1 MDIIRLLPDSVANQI
16 AAGEVIQR
24 PASVIK
30 ELVENSIDAGAHNI
44 DVSVVDAGRTSIQVI
59 DDGKGMSDTDARLS
73 FERHATS
80 KIQQAEDL
88 FTLHTM
94 GFRGEAL
101 ASIAAVAQVTLK
113 TRTIDDEVG
122 TELHI
127 EGSNV
132 VSQEPIACPVG
143 SNFTIENLFF
153 NIPAR
158 RKFLKSNATEMNN
171 IMQAFERIALVYPDV
186 AFSIRSNGTELLHL
200 KPTNTHQ
207 RISDVFGKRI
217 NQELVPVETETTLCT
232 IKGYVATPQN
242 AKKKG
247 CHQYFFVNG
256 RYMKHPYFH
265 KAVMS
270 AYDRLIPEGEQ
281 VSYFIYLTVNPEN
294 IDVNIHPVKTEI
306 KFDNEQA
313 IWQIIMATVRDAIGR
328 FTGATSLDFDQEGK
342 PNIPVFTPDE
352 NTMAKAPHIDFNPN
366 YNPFKGAANNKS
378 SSRPSA
384 KGWEELFKA
393 TNDKSA
399 PNSQLSTF
407 NSQLS
412 PLPTPPSSPSPF
424 KRESERVPSP
434 FKGESERVLTPLSQP
449 YKGRYILCEGENG
462 MIIID
467 QHRASQRVLFE
478 RYRQAFE
485 VHNAH
490 TQKVLFPEVIQFPA
504 SYSDQLS
511 STLKELQHLGFDISN
526 LGGGSYSI
534 NGVPAGLGG
543 MDATKLVG
551 ELVNE
556 AIEQGVKASE
566 EVHTILALGLAKRA
580 ATPVGEIMSPED
592 TENLIK
598 QLFECSTQKYTPDGK
613 LILTEIPDDELLRK
627 FH

>member
-200 KPTNTHQ
+200 NPSNTHQ
-207 RISDVFGKRI
+207 RICDVFGKRI

-281 VSYFIYLTVNPEN
+281 VSYFLYLTVNPEN

-328 FTGATSLDFDQEGK
+328 YTGATSLDFDQEGK

-352 NTMAKAPHIDFNPN
+352 NTIAKAPHIDFNPN
-366 YNPFKGAANNKS
+366 YNPFKGATINNS

-384 KGWEELFKA
+384 KGWEELF
-393 TNDKSA
+393 
-399 PNSQLSTF
+399 
-407 NSQLS
+407 
-412 PLPTPPSSPSPF
+412 PSPQTSDIKHQPSAINPQPSFTSQFSIFNF
-424 KRESERVPSP
+424 KFSI
-434 FKGESERVLTPLSQP
+434 LQQP

-462 MIIID
+462 MVIID

-478 RYRQAFE
+478 RYKQAFE
-485 VHNAH
+485 EHNAH
-490 TQKVLFPEVIQFPA
+490 TQKVLFPEVIQFPS
-504 SYSDQLS
+504 SYSDQLP
-511 STLKELQHLGFDISN
+511 STLEELQHLGFDISN

-556 AIEQGVKASE
+556 TIEQGVRASE

-613 LILTEIPDDELLRK
+613 LILTEIPDDELLKK
-627 FH
+627 F

>member
-200 KPTNTHQ
+200 NPSNTHQ

-270 AYDRLIPEGEQ
+270 AYDRLISEGEQ
-281 VSYFIYLTVNPEN
+281 VSYFLYLTVNPEN

-328 FTGATSLDFDQEGK
+328 YTGATSLDFDQEGK

-352 NTMAKAPHIDFNPN
+352 NTIAKAPHIDFNPN
-366 YNPFKGAANNKS
+366 YNPFKGATINNS

-384 KGWEELFKA
+384 KGWEELFPSPQTSDIKHQP
-393 TNDKSA
+393 SA
-399 PNSQLSTF
+399 INPQPSFTSQLSTL
-407 NSQLS
+407 NCQLS
-412 PLPTPPSSPSPF
+412 L
-424 KRESERVPSP
+424 
-434 FKGESERVLTPLSQP
+434 LQQP

-462 MIIID
+462 MVIID

-478 RYRQAFE
+478 RYKQAFE
-485 VHNAH
+485 EHNAH

-504 SYSDQLS
+504 SYSDQLP
-511 STLKELQHLGFDISN
+511 STLEELQHLGFDISN

-556 AIEQGVKASE
+556 TIEQGVKASE

-580 ATPVGEIMSPED
+580 ATPVGEIMSRED

-613 LILTEIPDDELLRK
+613 LILTEIPDDELLKK
-627 FH
+627 F

>member
-1 MDIIRLLPDSVANQI
+1 MDIIQLLPDSVANQI

-30 ELVENSIDAGAHNI
+30 ELVENSVDAQAHNI
-44 DVSVVDAGRTSIQVI
+44 HVSVVDAGRTSIQVI
-59 DDGKGMSDTDARLS
+59 DDGIGMTDTDARLS

-80 KIQQAEDL
+80 KIRQANDL

-113 TRTIDDEVG
+113 TRTKDDEIG
-122 TELHI
+122 TEIHI
-127 EGSNV
+127 EGSRV
-132 VSQEPIACPVG
+132 ISQEPAACPVG
-143 SNFTIENLFF
+143 SNFNIENLFF

-171 IMQAFERIALVYPDV
+171 IIQAFERIALVYPDIS
-186 AFSIRSNGTELLHL
+186 FTLHSNGMEMLHL
-200 KPTNTHQ
+200 KATNTHQ

-232 IKGYVATPQN
+232 IKGFVGTPQS

-281 VSYFIYLTVNPEN
+281 VSYFLYLTVEPES

-328 FTGATSLDFDQEGK
+328 YTGTQSLDFDQEDK
-342 PNIPVFTPDE
+342 PDIPVFFPDA
-352 NTMAKAPHIDFNPN
+352 NKDVKAPHIDFNPS
-366 YNPFKGAANNKS
+366 YNPFKETRGTSGNDYA
-378 SSRPSA
+378 RPSA
-384 KGWEELFKA
+384 KGWEQLYGGNLSDFSQMPARPEGALSQSAA
-393 TNDKSA
+393 TERTAFQFSGN
-399 PNSQLSTF
+399 
-407 NSQLS
+407 
-412 PLPTPPSSPSPF
+412 TP
-424 KRESERVPSP
+424 V
-434 FKGESERVLTPLSQP
+434 TPLQQS
-449 YKGRYILCEGENG
+449 YRGRYIICESSQGLA
-462 MIIID
+462 IVD

-478 RYRQAFE
+478 RYKRALEQ
-485 VHNAH
+485 HDAH
-490 TQKVLFPEVIQFPA
+490 TQKVLFPEMVQFPI
-504 SYSDQLS
+504 SYSEQLPS
-511 STLKELQHLGFDISN
+511 ILEELQHLGFDITD

-534 NGVPAGLGG
+534 TGIPAGLGG
-543 MDATKLVG
+543 MDATKLVS
-551 ELVNE
+551 ELVTE
-556 AIEQGVKASE
+556 IIDKDTKATE
-566 EVHTILALGLAKRA
+566 EVHTILAMGLAKRA

-592 TENLIK
+592 IDSLIR
-598 QLFECSTQKYTPDGK
+598 QLFECSVHKYTPDGK
-613 LILTEIPDDELLRK
+613 IIIAEITDEELTKK
-627 FH
+627 FN

>member
-1 MDIIRLLPDSVANQI
+1 
-16 AAGEVIQR
+16 
-24 PASVIK
+24 
-30 ELVENSIDAGAHNI
+30 
-44 DVSVVDAGRTSIQVI
+44 
-59 DDGKGMSDTDARLS
+59 
-73 FERHATS
+73 
-80 KIQQAEDL
+80 
-88 FTLHTM
+88 M

-200 KPTNTHQ
+200 NPSNTHQ
-207 RISDVFGKRI
+207 RICDVFGKRI

-281 VSYFIYLTVNPEN
+281 VSYFLYLTVNPEN

-328 FTGATSLDFDQEGK
+328 YTGATSLDFDQEGK

-352 NTMAKAPHIDFNPN
+352 NTIAKAPHIDFNPN
-366 YNPFKGAANNKS
+366 YNPFKGATINNS

-384 KGWEELFKA
+384 KGWEELF
-393 TNDKSA
+393 
-399 PNSQLSTF
+399 
-407 NSQLS
+407 
-412 PLPTPPSSPSPF
+412 PSPQTSDIKHQPSAINPQPSFTSQFSIFNF
-424 KRESERVPSP
+424 KFSI
-434 FKGESERVLTPLSQP
+434 LQQP

-462 MIIID
+462 MVIID

-478 RYRQAFE
+478 RYKQAFE
-485 VHNAH
+485 EHNAH

-504 SYSDQLS
+504 SYSDQLP
-511 STLKELQHLGFDISN
+511 STLEELQHLGFDISN

-556 AIEQGVKASE
+556 TIEQGVKASE

-613 LILTEIPDDELLRK
+613 LILTEIPDDELLKK
-627 FH
+627 F

>member
-59 DDGKGMSDTDARLS
+59 DDGHGMSDTDARLS

-113 TRTIDDEVG
+113 TRTSDDEVG

-132 VSQEPIACPVG
+132 VSQEPTACPVG

-200 KPTNTHQ
+200 NPSNTHQ
-207 RISDVFGKRI
+207 RICDVFGKRI

-232 IKGYVATPQN
+232 IKGYVATPPN
-242 AKKKG
+242 SKKKG

-270 AYDRLIPEGEQ
+270 AYERLIPEGEQ
-281 VSYFIYLTVNPEN
+281 VSYFLYLTVNPEN

-328 FTGATSLDFDQEGK
+328 FTGVTSLDFDQEGK

-352 NTMAKAPHIDFNPN
+352 NTMVKVPHIDFNPN
-366 YNPFKGAANNKS
+366 YNPFKRATSNNT

-384 KGWEELFKA
+384 KGWEELFSSPQSSDIIHH
-393 TNDKSA
+393 TSFSN
-399 PNSQLSTF
+399 
-407 NSQLS
+407 S
-412 PLPTPPSSPSPF
+412 PLTTLSLSSNTP
-424 KRESERVPSP
+424 
-434 FKGESERVLTPLSQP
+434 LTPLSQP

-467 QHRASQRVLFE
+467 QHRASQRILFE
-478 RYRQAFE
+478 KYKRAFE
-485 VHNAH
+485 EHNAH

-504 SYSDQLS
+504 SYSDQLP
-511 STLKELQHLGFDISN
+511 STLEELQHLGFDISN

-556 AIEQGVKASE
+556 AIEQGGKASE

-592 TENLIK
+592 TDNLIK

-613 LILTEIPDDELLRK
+613 LILTEIPDDELLKK
-627 FH
+627 FN

>member
-132 VSQEPIACPVG
+132 VSQEPVACPVG

-200 KPTNTHQ
+200 NPSNIHQ
-207 RISDVFGKRI
+207 RIYDVFGKRT

-281 VSYFIYLTVNPEN
+281 VSYFLYLTVNPEN

-328 FTGATSLDFDQEGK
+328 FTGVTSLDFDQEGR

-366 YNPFKGAANNKS
+366 YNPFKGTTNHNS

-393 TNDKSA
+393 TSDKPA

-407 NSQLS
+407 ASQLS
-412 PLPTPPSSPSPF
+412 TISSP
-424 KRESERVPSP
+424 
-434 FKGESERVLTPLSQP
+434 LSLLQQP

-467 QHRASQRVLFE
+467 QHRASQRILFE
-478 RYRQAFE
+478 RYKRAFE
-485 VHNAH
+485 EHNAH

-504 SYSDQLS
+504 SYSDQLPL
-511 STLKELQHLGFDISN
+511 TLEELQHLGFDISN

-551 ELVNE
+551 ELINE
-556 AIEQGVKASE
+556 TIEQGVKASE

-580 ATPVGEIMSPED
+580 ATPVGEIMSQED
-592 TENLIK
+592 TDNLIK

-613 LILTEIPDDELLRK
+613 LILTEIPDEELLKR
-627 FH
+627 FN

>member
-1 MDIIRLLPDSVANQI
+1 MDIIHLLPDSVANQI

-80 KIQQAEDL
+80 KIQYAEDL

-113 TRTIDDEVG
+113 TRTIDDEIG

-143 SNFTIENLFF
+143 SNFTIENIFF

-186 AFSIRSNGTELLHL
+186 AFSIRSNGTELLRL
-200 KPTNTHQ
+200 NPANSHQ

-281 VSYFIYLTVNPEN
+281 ISYFLYLTVNPED

-328 FTGATSLDFDQEGK
+328 YTGATSLDFDQEGK

-366 YNPFKGAANNKS
+366 YNPFKGTANNTP

-384 KGWEELFKA
+384 KGWEEL
-393 TNDKSA
+393 
-399 PNSQLSTF
+399 
-407 NSQLS
+407 
-412 PLPTPPSSPSPF
+412 LPTPQTLDIKHQPSAINPQTSFTSQF
-424 KRESERVPSP
+424 SILNSQ
-434 FKGESERVLTPLSQP
+434 FSILQQP
-449 YKGRYILCEGENG
+449 YRGRYILCEGENG

-478 RYRQAFE
+478 RYKRAFE
-485 VHNAH
+485 EHNAH

-504 SYSDQLS
+504 SYSDHLP
-511 STLKELQHLGFDISN
+511 STLEELQHLGFDISN

-556 AIEQGVKASE
+556 TIEQGVKASE

-580 ATPVGEIMSPED
+580 ATPIGEIMSPED

-613 LILTEIPDDELLRK
+613 NILAEIPDDELLKK
-627 FH
+627 FN

>member
-1 MDIIRLLPDSVANQI
+1 MDIIHLLPDSVANQI

-30 ELVENSIDAGAHNI
+30 ELVENSIDAGARNI

-101 ASIAAVAQVTLK
+101 ASIAAVSQVTLK
-113 TRTIDDEVG
+113 TRTADDEIG

-132 VSQEPIACPVG
+132 VSQEPVACPVG
-143 SNFTIENLFF
+143 SNFTVENLFF

-200 KPTNTHQ
+200 NPANPHQ

-217 NQELVPVETETTLCT
+217 NQELVSIETETTLCT

-281 VSYFIYLTVNPEN
+281 ISYFLYLTVNPEN

-328 FTGATSLDFDQEGK
+328 YAGATSLDFDQEGK
-342 PNIPVFTPDE
+342 PDIPVFTPDE

-366 YNPFKGAANNKS
+366 YNPFKKSTNYDS

-384 KGWEELFKA
+384 KGWEELFK
-393 TNDKSA
+393 TTDD
-399 PNSQLSTF
+399 
-407 NSQLS
+407 
-412 PLPTPPSSPSPF
+412 TPSHSS
-424 KRESERVPSP
+424 
-434 FKGESERVLTPLSQP
+434 LTPLSLPSHSPLTPLSLP
-449 YKGRYILCEGENG
+449 YKGRYILCESENG

-478 RYRQAFE
+478 RYKRAFE
-485 VHNAH
+485 EHNAH

-504 SYSDQLS
+504 SYSDQLP
-511 STLKELQHLGFDISN
+511 STLEELQHLGFDISN

-556 AIEQGVKASE
+556 TIEQGVKASE

-592 TENLIK
+592 IDSLIK

-613 LILTEIPDDELLRK
+613 LILTEIPDDELLKK

>member
-1 MDIIRLLPDSVANQI
+1 MDIIHLLPDSVANQI

-30 ELVENSIDAGAHNI
+30 ELIENSIDAGARSIN
-44 DVSVVDAGRTSIQVI
+44 VSVVDAGRTSIQVI
-59 DDGKGMSDTDARLS
+59 DDGCGMTDTDARLS

-113 TRTIDDEVG
+113 TRTNDDEIG

-127 EGSNV
+127 EGSRLI
-132 VSQEPIACPVG
+132 SQEPVACPVG

-200 KPTNTHQ
+200 NSSNTHQ
-207 RISDVFGKRI
+207 RISDIFGKRI

-270 AYDRLIPEGEQ
+270 AYERLIPEGEQ
-281 VSYFIYLTVNPEN
+281 ISYFLYLTVNPED

-328 FTGATSLDFDQEGK
+328 FAGVASLEFDQEGK
-342 PNIPVFTPDE
+342 PNIPVYTPDE
-352 NTMAKAPHIDFNPN
+352 NTMVKAPRIDFNPS
-366 YNPFKGAANNKS
+366 YNPFKEGAT

-384 KGWEELFKA
+384 KGWDELFKVGEKA
-393 TNDKSA
+393 TPS
-399 PNSQLSTF
+399 
-407 NSQLS
+407 
-412 PLPTPPSSPSPF
+412 TPPSHSSLTSLFHSPTS
-424 KRESERVPSP
+424 
-434 FKGESERVLTPLSQP
+434 PLSLLQQP
-449 YKGRYILCEGENG
+449 YKGRYILCESEGG
-462 MIIID
+462 MILID
-467 QHRASQRVLFE
+467 QHRASQRILFE
-478 RYRQAFE
+478 RYKRAFE
-485 VHNAH
+485 ENSAH

-504 SYSDQLS
+504 SYSDQLPS
-511 STLKELQHLGFDISN
+511 ILEELQHLGFDISN

-543 MDATKLVG
+543 MDATKLVS

-556 AIEQGVKASE
+556 TIEQGVKASE

-580 ATPVGEIMSPED
+580 ATPVGEIMSTED
-592 TENLIK
+592 AEKLIK

-613 LILTEIPDDELLRK
+613 LILTEIPNDELLRK
-627 FH
+627 F

>member
-80 KIQQAEDL
+80 KIQHAEDL

-113 TRTIDDEVG
+113 TRTIDDEIG

-132 VSQEPIACPVG
+132 VSQEPVACPVG

-158 RKFLKSNATEMNN
+158 RKFMKSNATEMNN
-171 IMQAFERIALVYPDV
+171 IMQAFERIALVYPDI

-200 KPTNTHQ
+200 NPANSHQ

-265 KAVMS
+265 KAVIS
-270 AYDRLIPEGEQ
+270 AYERLIPEGEQ
-281 VSYFIYLTVNPEN
+281 ISYFLYLTVNPED

-306 KFDNEQA
+306 KFNNEQA

-328 FTGATSLDFDQEGK
+328 YTGATSLDFDQEGK

-366 YNPFKGAANNKS
+366 YTPFKGATSKNS

-384 KGWEELFKA
+384 KSWEELFPSPQTSDIKHQPSDINPQ
-393 TNDKSA
+393 TSFT
-399 PNSQLSTF
+399 SQFSIF
-407 NSQLS
+407 NSQFSFLQ
-412 PLPTPPSSPSPF
+412 
-424 KRESERVPSP
+424 
-434 FKGESERVLTPLSQP
+434 QP

-478 RYRQAFE
+478 KYKRAFE
-485 VHNAH
+485 EHNAH

-504 SYSDQLS
+504 SYSDQLP
-511 STLKELQHLGFDISN
+511 STLEELQHLGFDISN

-556 AIEQGVKASE
+556 TIEQGVKASE

-592 TENLIK
+592 IDNLIK
-598 QLFECSTQKYTPDGK
+598 QLFECSTQRYTPDGK
-613 LILTEIPDDELLRK
+613 LILAEIPDDELLKK
-627 FH
+627 FN

>member
-1 MDIIRLLPDSVANQI
+1 MDIIQLLPDSVANQI

-30 ELVENSIDAGAHNI
+30 ELVENSVDAQARNI
-44 DVSVVDAGRTSIQVI
+44 HVSVVDAGRTSIQVI
-59 DDGKGMSDTDARLS
+59 DDGIGMTDTDARLS

-80 KIQQAEDL
+80 KIRQANDL

-113 TRTIDDEVG
+113 TRTKDDEIG
-122 TELHI
+122 TEIHI
-127 EGSNV
+127 EGSRV
-132 VSQEPIACPVG
+132 ASQEPVACPVG
-143 SNFTIENLFF
+143 SNFIIENLFF

-171 IMQAFERIALVYPDV
+171 IIQAFERIALVYPDIT
-186 AFSIRSNGTELLHL
+186 FTLYSNGMEVLHL
-200 KPTNTHQ
+200 KASNTHQ

-232 IKGYVATPQN
+232 IKGFVATPQN

-281 VSYFIYLTVNPEN
+281 TSYFLYLTVEPES

-313 IWQIIMATVRDAIGR
+313 IWQIIMATVRDAVGR
-328 FTGATSLDFDQEGK
+328 YTGTQSLDFDQEDK
-342 PNIPVFTPDE
+342 PDIPVFFPDA
-352 NTMAKAPHIDFNPN
+352 NKDVKAPHIDFNPS
-366 YNPFKGAANNKS
+366 YNPFKETRGTSGTDYA
-378 SSRPSA
+378 RPSA
-384 KGWEELFKA
+384 KGWEELFK
-393 TNDKSA
+393 TTGDKPIPSTQEEELTPITSPLDA
-399 PNSQLSTF
+399 YSEGIKNSQFSIF
-407 NSQLS
+407 NSQFSILQ
-412 PLPTPPSSPSPF
+412 
-424 KRESERVPSP
+424 
-434 FKGESERVLTPLSQP
+434 QP
-449 YKGRYILCEGENG
+449 YRGRYIICESSQGLAVV
-462 MIIID
+462 D

-478 RYRQAFE
+478 RYKRALEQ
-485 VHNAH
+485 HDAH
-490 TQKVLFPEVIQFPA
+490 TQKVLFPEMVQFPM
-504 SYSDQLS
+504 SYSEHLPS
-511 STLKELQHLGFDISN
+511 ILEELQHLGFDITD

-534 NGVPAGLGG
+534 TGIPAGLGG
-543 MDATKLVG
+543 MDATKLVS
-551 ELVNE
+551 ELVTE
-556 AIEQGVKASE
+556 IIDKGTKATE

-592 TENLIK
+592 IESLIR
-598 QLFECSTQKYTPDGK
+598 QLFECSVQKYTPDGK
-613 LILTEIPDDELLRK
+613 IIIAEITDEELIKK
-627 FH
+627 FN

>member
-1 MDIIRLLPDSVANQI
+1 MDIIQLLPDSVANQI

-30 ELVENSIDAGAHNI
+30 ELVENSVDAQARNI
-44 DVSVVDAGRTSIQVI
+44 HVSVVDAGKTSIQVI
-59 DDGKGMSDTDARLS
+59 DDGIGMTDTDARMS

-80 KIQQAEDL
+80 KIRQANDL

-113 TRTIDDEVG
+113 TRTKDDEIG
-122 TELHI
+122 SEIHI
-127 EGSNV
+127 EGSRV
-132 VSQEPIACPVG
+132 MSQEPVACPVG
-143 SNFTIENLFF
+143 SNFNIENLFF

-171 IMQAFERIALVYPDV
+171 IIQAFERIALVYPDIT
-186 AFSIRSNGTELLHL
+186 FTLHSNGMEVLHL
-200 KPTNTHQ
+200 KASNTHQ
-207 RISDVFGKRI
+207 RISDIFGKRI

-232 IKGYVATPQN
+232 IQGFVATPQN

-281 VSYFIYLTVNPEN
+281 VSYFLYLTVEPES

-328 FTGATSLDFDQEGK
+328 YTGTQSLDFDQEDK
-342 PNIPVFTPDE
+342 PDIPVFVPNGNKDV
-352 NTMAKAPHIDFNPN
+352 KAPHIDFNPN
-366 YNPFKGAANNKS
+366 YNPFKETRS
-378 SSRPSA
+378 TSHTDHTRPSA
-384 KGWEELFKA
+384 KGWEELFGKTA
-393 TNDKSA
+393 VSTNSPQSIA
-399 PNSQLSTF
+399 N
-407 NSQLS
+407 S
-412 PLPTPPSSPSPF
+412 PLGAQGCLPEQEWPTANNTP
-424 KRESERVPSP
+424 V
-434 FKGESERVLTPLSQP
+434 TPLLQP
-449 YKGRYILCEGENG
+449 YRGHYIICEGSQG
-462 MIIID
+462 LAIVD

-478 RYRQAFE
+478 RYKRALEQ
-485 VHNAH
+485 HDAH
-490 TQKVLFPEVIQFPA
+490 TQKVLFPEMVQFPV
-504 SYSDQLS
+504 SYSEQLPS
-511 STLKELQHLGFDISN
+511 ILEELQHLGFDITY

-534 NGVPAGLGG
+534 TGIPAGLGG
-543 MDATKLVG
+543 MDATKLVS
-551 ELVNE
+551 ELVTE
-556 AIEQGVKASE
+556 IIDKGTKATE
-566 EVHTILALGLAKRA
+566 EVHTILAMGLAKRA

-592 TENLIK
+592 IESLIK
-598 QLFECSTQKYTPDGK
+598 QLFECSVQKYTPDGK
-613 LILTEIPDDELLRK
+613 IIIAEITDEELIKK
-627 FH
+627 FN

>member
-143 SNFTIENLFF
+143 SNFIIENLFF

-200 KPTNTHQ
+200 KPSNTHQ

-281 VSYFIYLTVNPEN
+281 VSYFLYLTVNPEN

-328 FTGATSLDFDQEGK
+328 FTGVTSLDFDQEGK

-366 YNPFKGAANNKS
+366 YNPFKGVTDNTS
-378 SSRPSA
+378 SSRSSA
-384 KGWEELFKA
+384 KGWEELFPSHQ
-393 TNDKSA
+393 TSDIRHQTSSLNTPPSL
-399 PNSQLSTF
+399 PSQHSPLTSQLSTC
-407 NSQLS
+407 QLS
-412 PLPTPPSSPSPF
+412 IIQ
-424 KRESERVPSP
+424 
-434 FKGESERVLTPLSQP
+434 QP

-478 RYRQAFE
+478 RYKQAFE
-485 VHNAH
+485 DHNAH

-504 SYSDQLS
+504 SYSDQLPS
-511 STLKELQHLGFDISN
+511 ILEELQHLGFEISN

-556 AIEQGVKASE
+556 AIEQGVKVSE

-592 TENLIK
+592 TENLVK

-613 LILTEIPDDELLRK
+613 LILTEIPDDELLKK

>member
-1 MDIIRLLPDSVANQI
+1 MDIIQLLPDSVANQI

-30 ELVENSIDAGAHNI
+30 ELVENSIDAQARNI
-44 DVSVVDAGRTSIQVI
+44 HVSVVDAGKTSIQVI
-59 DDGKGMSDTDARLS
+59 DDGTGMTDTDARMS

-80 KIQQAEDL
+80 KIRQANDL

-113 TRTIDDEVG
+113 TRTKDDEIG
-122 TELHI
+122 TEIHI
-127 EGSNV
+127 EGSHV
-132 VSQEPIACPVG
+132 VSQEPAACPVG
-143 SNFTIENLFF
+143 SNFNIENLFF

-171 IMQAFERIALVYPDV
+171 IIQAFERIALVYPDV
-186 AFSIRSNGTELLHL
+186 AFTLHSNGMEVLHL
-200 KPTNTHQ
+200 KASNTHQ

-217 NQELVPVETETTLCT
+217 NQELVPVETETTLCG
-232 IKGYVATPQN
+232 IKGFVATPQN

-265 KAVMS
+265 KAVLS

-281 VSYFIYLTVNPEN
+281 VSYFLYLTVDPES

-328 FTGATSLDFDQEGK
+328 YTGTQSLDFDQEDK
-342 PNIPVFTPDE
+342 PDIPVFDPNGNKDV
-352 NTMAKAPHIDFNPN
+352 KAPHIDFNPN
-366 YNPFKGAANNKS
+366 YNPFKQGGGISNASHTK
-378 SSRPSA
+378 PSA
-384 KGWEELFKA
+384 RGWEELFGKTA
-393 TNDKSA
+393 TRDISQQPIAYSQQLIAND
-399 PNSQLSTF
+399 Q
-407 NSQLS
+407 Q
-412 PLPTPPSSPSPF
+412 PTAGNTP
-424 KRESERVPSP
+424 V
-434 FKGESERVLTPLSQP
+434 TPLLQP
-449 YKGRYILCEGENG
+449 YRGRYIICESSQGLAVV
-462 MIIID
+462 D

-478 RYRQAFE
+478 RYKRALEQ
-485 VHNAH
+485 HDAH
-490 TQKVLFPEVIQFPA
+490 TQKVLFPEMVQFPV
-504 SYSDQLS
+504 SYSEQLPS
-511 STLKELQHLGFDISN
+511 ILEELQHLGFDITD

-534 NGVPAGLGG
+534 TGIPAGLGG
-543 MDATKLVG
+543 MDATKLVS
-551 ELVNE
+551 ELVTE
-556 AIEQGVKASE
+556 IIDKGTKATE

-592 TENLIK
+592 IESLIR
-598 QLFECSTQKYTPDGK
+598 QLFECSVQKYTPDGK
-613 LILTEIPDDELLRK
+613 IIIAEITDEELLKK
-627 FH
+627 FN